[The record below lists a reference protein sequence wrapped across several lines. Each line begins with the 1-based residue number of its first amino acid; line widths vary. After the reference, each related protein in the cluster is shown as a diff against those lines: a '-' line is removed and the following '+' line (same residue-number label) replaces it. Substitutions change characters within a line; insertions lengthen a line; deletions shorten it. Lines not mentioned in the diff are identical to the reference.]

1 MKLMKK
7 IVAGSLATALLA
19 GFALPAAAEVSASA
33 SVATSYLWRGYDLGS
48 GTPAASAD
56 ISVSSETGLYAG
68 LWISSGDTSAG
79 TEYDLFAGY
88 GGEMGDFTY
97 DINLT
102 SYIYPTGPFSDTD
115 GTVGDFMEL
124 IVSVCYGPVS
134 FSYYDNIAGETGG
147 YAGSEGY
154 TYITVG
160 LDVEQWS
167 FLVGTHDFDPGDA
180 THFDISYA
188 FNDNLAFTLSILD
201 IDGGGD
207 PEPTFVASYSIPIE

>member
-7 IVAGSLATALLA
+7 IVAGSLATALMAGLA
-19 GFALPAAAEVSASA
+19 MPAAAEVSASA
-33 SVATSYLWRGYDLGS
+33 SVATNYLWRGFDLGS

-56 ISVSSETGLYAG
+56 ISVSGESGLYGG
-68 LWISSGDTSAG
+68 LWISSGDATAG

-88 GGEMGDFTY
+88 GGEAGDFTY
-97 DINLT
+97 DINIT
-102 SYIYPTGPFSDTD
+102 SYMYPTGQFSATD
-115 GTVGDFMEL
+115 GSIGDFMEL
-124 IVSVCYGPVS
+124 ILSVGYGPVS

-154 TYITVG
+154 TYMTLG

-167 FLVGTHDFDPGDA
+167 FKVGVHDFDPGDA
-180 THFDISYA
+180 THFDVSYA
-188 FNDNLAFTLSILD
+188 YNDNLAFTLSILD
-201 IDGGGD
+201 IEGGGD